1 MRKKFLRLAQVGELN
16 MPKKQDI
23 HKIMIIGSG
32 PIIIGQACE
41 FDYSGTQACKALR
54 KLGYEVVLVN
64 SNPATIMTDPD
75 VADITYIE
83 PLNLTR
89 LTQIIEKERP
99 DALLP
104 NLGGQSGLNLCS
116 ELSEAGILKKYH
128 VQVIGVQVGAIQR
141 GEDRIEFKNTMA
153 KLGIEMPRS
162 QVAYTVEEAVKI
174 AEELKYPVVL
184 RPAYTMG
191 GAGGGMVYNIDEL
204 KTVCARGLQASLVNQ
219 VLVEECIGGWEELEL
234 EVVRDANNNIIT
246 VCFIE
251 NIDPIGVHTGDSFC
265 SAPMLTISEEV
276 QKKLQE
282 YSYKIVEAI
291 EVIGG
296 CNCQFA
302 HDPVSDRIVV
312 IEINPRTSR
321 SSALASKATGFPI
334 ALVSAML
341 ACGLTLDEIP
351 CGKYGTLDKYQPD
364 GDYVVIKFARW
375 AFEKFKGAE
384 DKLGTQM
391 KAVGEVMSIGK
402 TYKEAFQKAIRSL
415 ETGRYGL
422 GFAKDFHEKSKEELL
437 TMLNC
442 PTSERQFIIY
452 EALRKGATID
462 EIYELTK
469 IKHYFL
475 QEMLELVQEE
485 EQLLKLKGSVPEMPI
500 LKQAK
505 LDGFSDRYLS
515 QLLEIPEEAIRA
527 ERLKFNIREAWE
539 GVHVS
544 GTENSAYYYSTYH
557 LEEDKSPCS
566 TDKKKIM
573 ILGGGPNRIGQG
585 IEFDY
590 CCVHAALA
598 LKKLGFESI
607 IVNCNPETVSTDYDT
622 SDKLYFEPLTLED
635 VLSIHDKEKP
645 IGVIAQFGGQTPLNL
660 ANDLKKYGVNILG
673 TSPETI
679 DLAEDRDHF
688 RAMME
693 KLNIP
698 MPESGMAVNV
708 QEALAIANK
717 IGYPVMVRPSY
728 VLGGRGMEIVH
739 DDEMMRIYMSAAV
752 GVTPD
757 RPILIDRF
765 LNHATEC
772 EADAIS
778 DGTNCFVPAV
788 MEHIELAGVHSGDS
802 ACIQPSK
809 NLTENQIATIK
820 EYTRK
825 IAVEMGVCGLMN
837 MQYAIE
843 GDTVYVLEANP
854 RASRTV
860 PLVSK
865 VCSINMVQIA
875 TQIITASITGKPS
888 PVPELKDREIK
899 HYGVKEAVF
908 PFNMFQEVDPIL
920 GPEMRST
927 GEVLGISESFGE
939 AYYKAEE
946 ATQTRLP
953 SEGTVLLSVC
963 ERDKAELP
971 EIAKAFN
978 ELGFK
983 VLATHKCYKLL
994 ESQNISC
1001 ERVYK
1006 MYEGRPNVGD
1016 FIANSQIQ
1024 LIINTPIGKESMHD
1038 DSYIRKMAIKHRI
1051 PYITTMAAAKASIE
1065 GIRAIK
1071 ENKHFGVKS
1080 LQAHHD
1086 EIK

>member
-1 MRKKFLRLAQVGELN
+1 

-23 HKIMIIGSG
+23 NKIMIIGSG

-54 KLGYEVVLVN
+54 KLGYEIVLVN

-83 PLNLTR
+83 PLNLDR

-116 ELSEAGILKKYH
+116 ELGEAGVLEKYN
-128 VQVIGVQVGAIQR
+128 VQVIGVQIDAIER
-141 GEDRIEFKNTMA
+141 GEDRIEFKNTMD
-153 KLGIEMPRS
+153 KLGIEMARS
-162 QVAYTVEEAVKI
+162 EVAYSVDEAVKI
-174 AEELKYPVVL
+174 AEKLKYPVVL

-191 GAGGGMVYNIDEL
+191 GAGGGMVYNVDEL
-204 KTVCARGLQASLVNQ
+204 KVVCARGLQASLVGQ
-219 VLVEECIGGWEELEL
+219 VLVEECISGWEELEL
-234 EVVRDANNNIIT
+234 EVVRDAANNKIT

-265 SAPMLTISEEV
+265 SAPMLTISEDV
-276 QKKLQE
+276 QKELQRQ
-282 YSYKIVEAI
+282 SYAIIEAI

-302 HDPVSDRIVV
+302 HDPVSGRIVV

-334 ALVSAML
+334 AFVSALL

-351 CGKYGTLDKYQPD
+351 CGKYGTLDKYVPD

-391 KAVGEVMSIGK
+391 RAVGEVMSIGK

-422 GFAKDFHEKSKEELL
+422 GFAKNFNSLSKEELL
-437 TMLNC
+437 NMLRF

-452 EALRKGATID
+452 EALRKGATVD
-462 EIYELTK
+462 EIFELTK
-469 IKHYFL
+469 IKHWFL
-475 QEMLELVQEE
+475 NQMLEILEE
-485 EQLLKLKGSVPEMPI
+485 ENALIAMKGNVPEESV
-500 LKQAK
+500 LRQAK

-515 QLLEIPEEAIRA
+515 QLLEVSEEDIRNK
-527 ERLKFNIREAWE
+527 RTGYGICEAWE

-544 GTENSAYYYSTYH
+544 GTEDAAYYYSTYH
-557 LEEDKSPCS
+557 LAEDKSPVS
-566 TDKKKIM
+566 DKPKIM

-645 IGVIAQFGGQTPLNL
+645 VGVIAQFGGQTPLNL

-673 TSPETI
+673 TTPETI

-688 RAMME
+688 RAMMD
-693 KLNIP
+693 KLGIP

-708 QEALAIANK
+708 DEALEIANR

-728 VLGGRGMEIVH
+728 VLGGRGMEIVL
-739 DDEMMRIYMSAAV
+739 DDEMMKVYMSAAV

-765 LNHATEC
+765 LSHATEC

-788 MEHIELAGVHSGDS
+788 MEHIELAGIHSGDS
-802 ACIQPSK
+802 ACILPSK
-809 NLTENQIATIK
+809 SLTEKQIATIK
-820 EYTRK
+820 DYTRK

-875 TQIITASITGKPS
+875 TEIVTSSLTGKPS
-888 PVPELKDREIK
+888 PVPSLKDRTIT

-908 PFNMFQEVDPIL
+908 PFNMFQEVDPVL

-939 AYYKAEE
+939 AYYKAQE
-946 ATQTRLP
+946 AVQTKLP

-963 ERDKAELP
+963 DRDKDELL
-971 EIAKAFN
+971 EIAHSFSD
-978 ELGFK
+978 LGFRI
-983 VLATHKCYKLL
+983 LATGRTYEMIK
-994 ESQNISC
+994 EEGIPC
-1001 ERVYK
+1001 ERIYK
-1006 MYEGRPNVGD
+1006 IYEGRPNITDQV
-1016 FIANSQIQ
+1016 ANGEIQ
-1024 LIINTPIGKESMHD
+1024 LIINTPAGKSSAHD
-1038 DSYIRKMAIKHRI
+1038 DSYIRKSAIKHRI
-1051 PYITTMAAAKASIE
+1051 PYITTMAAAKASAE

-1071 ENKHFGVKS
+1071 ENTHFGVKS
-1080 LQAHHD
+1080 LQAHHAD
-1086 EIK
+1086 IK